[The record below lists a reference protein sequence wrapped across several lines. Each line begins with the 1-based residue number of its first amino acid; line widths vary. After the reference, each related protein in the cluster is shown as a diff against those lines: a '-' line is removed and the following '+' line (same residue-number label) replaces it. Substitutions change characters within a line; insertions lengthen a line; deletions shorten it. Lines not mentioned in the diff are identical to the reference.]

1 MVRAPGAPE
10 ALQFSV
16 RGSGTVAFGSYPQA
30 PKEGIRPLHE
40 SSTAPT
46 RRLSARRQHGCRSP
60 SVICAVDGALGIYPD
75 RFGWPF
81 RIHGNEQDRFI

>member
-40 SSTAPT
+40 SSTAPKDG
-46 RRLSARRQHGCRSP
+46 SAPG
-60 SVICAVDGALGIYPD
+60 DNMGEGAS
-75 RFGWPF
+75 
-81 RIHGNEQDRFI
+81 Q